1 MIPFASKCVHNCFT
15 CSAMF
20 CQLILQIFIVCRFA
34 LHNIEQ
40 ELNTEIK
47 PIPKTIDKEL
57 YVAEYQLLLAD
68 DAKDN
73 GDGQA
78 QAASAAAGRTD

>member
-1 MIPFASKCVHNCFT
+1 LSSDRPVRNRF
-15 CSAMF
+15 
-20 CQLILQIFIVCRFA
+20 VCRFA
-34 LHNIEQ
+34 LHAIEQ

-57 YVAEYQLLLAD
+57 YVAEYQFMQSD
-68 DAKDN
+68 EAKDN

-78 QAASAAAGRTD
+78 QAASSAAGRTD